1 MLSSDAL
8 SSSNTPRSGKIGVLL
23 VNLGTPDAVGYWPVR
38 RYLKEFLS
46 DPRVVDIPRIVWWPI
61 LNLIILNLRPQR
73 SSKNYAEIWNRE
85 LNESPLKTTTRAQ
98 AEKLADWIRAG
109 GLDPKDRPGAG
120 AGRIAVSWAMRYG
133 NPSIAGA
140 LESLRAFGCE
150 RILVAP
156 LYPQYAAATWESAA
170 EKVEECLTA
179 MGWRPDLRITQPY
192 FDDPTYIE
200 ALSLSLR
207 SGISRLGFTPERIL
221 ISFHGVPKSTIAKG
235 DPYSAQCLET
245 WRLLREHLGLSE
257 KQCPVSFQSRFGR
270 AEWLQPYTDETVRS
284 LARQGVKNLAIA
296 APGFSADCLETIYEL
311 GVENRDLFKENGGE
325 NFAVIPCLND
335 SHMGMML
342 IRDLVARGMKGWL

>member
-1 MLSSDAL
+1 MLSSEAL
-8 SSSNTPRSGKIGVLL
+8 SSSHAPTSGKTGVLL

-61 LNLIILNLRPQR
+61 LNLIILTLRPLR

-85 LNESPLKTTTRAQ
+85 LNESPLKTITRAQ
-98 AEKLADWIRAG
+98 AEKLAAWIAAG
-109 GLDPKDRPGAG
+109 GLEPKKHAAAAG
-120 AGRIAVSWAMRYG
+120 DIAVAWAMRYG
-133 NPSIAGA
+133 NPSIAAA
-140 LESLRAFGCE
+140 LEGLRSFGCE
-150 RILVAP
+150 RVLVAP

-170 EKVEECLTA
+170 EKVEQGLTELK
-179 MGWRPDLRITQPY
+179 WRPDLRITQPY

-200 ALSLSLR
+200 ALALSLR
-207 SGISRLGFTPERIL
+207 GGFSRLDFKPETIL
-221 ISFHGVPKSTIAKG
+221 VSFHGVPKSTIAKG
-235 DPYSAQCLET
+235 DPYSSQCLET

-284 LARQGVKNLAIA
+284 LARKGVKNLAII
-296 APGFSADCLETIYEL
+296 APGFSANCLETIFEL

-335 SHMGMML
+335 SHMGMMVL
-342 IRDLVARGMKGWL
+342 QALVARGVKGWL